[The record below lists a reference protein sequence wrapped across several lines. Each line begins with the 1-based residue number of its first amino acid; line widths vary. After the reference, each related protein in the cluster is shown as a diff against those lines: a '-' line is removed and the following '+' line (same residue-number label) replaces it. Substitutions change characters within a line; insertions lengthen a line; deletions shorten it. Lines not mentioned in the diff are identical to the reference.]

1 MYKTTNTKKEE
12 IQRLYDEGVMLTEIC
27 KLTSSSQPTVKKV
40 LLSCGID
47 YDAEK
52 KKAREKQ
59 LQEVIELYNQG
70 KSQNY
75 IETTLKLTRKTIREL
90 LKEAGVEYRDKS
102 QQQHINNNTE
112 INHHA
117 FDELTPEVLYWIG
130 MLFTDGHI
138 EQKIEASID
147 LTLHNND
154 IDHLYKFKEFLG
166 SSRDIKKNKGDCSR
180 LRVNSKQLRDRL
192 VELGFTHNKST
203 SIVPHELLKHSRD
216 FWRGCIDG
224 DGGIYINKVKKEIK
238 TYFTPHVFLCGT
250 LETIFEF
257 AIFCNKYAGV
267 KDKYPTRSNGKNLY
281 QISYYGKDARKIAT
295 YLYKDSTVYLQRK
308 YDTYREFLNFPEE
321 ELV

>member
-1 MYKTTNTKKEE
+1 
-12 IQRLYDEGVMLTEIC
+12 
-27 KLTSSSQPTVKKV
+27 
-40 LLSCGID
+40 
-47 YDAEK
+47 
-52 KKAREKQ
+52 
-59 LQEVIELYNQG
+59 
-70 KSQNY
+70 
-75 IETTLKLTRKTIREL
+75 
-90 LKEAGVEYRDKS
+90 
-102 QQQHINNNTE
+102 
-112 INHHA
+112 
-117 FDELTPEVLYWIG
+117 

-138 EQKIEASID
+138 EQKTEASID

-203 SIVPHELLKHSRD
+203 SIVPHELLKDSRD

-224 DGGIYINKVKKEIK
+224 DGGLYIHSYAG
-238 TYFTPHVFLCGT
+238 TTTHLTLCGT

-267 KDKYPTRSNGKNLY
+267 KDKYPSKAPGNNFYR
-281 QISYYGKDARKIAT
+281 ISYYGKDARKIAT

-308 YDTYREFLNFPEE
+308 YDTYRDFLNFSEE

>member
-138 EQKIEASID
+138 EQKKEASIN

-166 SSRDIKKNKGDCSR
+166 SSRDIKKDNGDCSR
-180 LRVNSKQLRDRL
+180 LRVNSNNL
-192 VELGFTHNKST
+192 E
-203 SIVPHELLKHSRD
+203 
-216 FWRGCIDG
+216 ID
-224 DGGIYINKVKKEIK
+224 
-238 TYFTPHVFLCGT
+238 L
-250 LETIFEF
+250 
-257 AIFCNKYAGV
+257 
-267 KDKYPTRSNGKNLY
+267 
-281 QISYYGKDARKIAT
+281 
-295 YLYKDSTVYLQRK
+295 
-308 YDTYREFLNFPEE
+308 
-321 ELV
+321 

>member
-138 EQKIEASID
+138 EQKKEASIN

-166 SSRDIKKNKGDCSR
+166 SSRDIKKDNGDCSR

-203 SIVPHELLKHSRD
+203 SIVPHELLKDSRD

-224 DGGIYINKVKKEIK
+224 DGGLYIHSY
-238 TYFTPHVFLCGT
+238 TGTTTHLTLCGT

-267 KDKYPTRSNGKNLY
+267 KDKYPTKAPGNNFYK
-281 QISYYGKDARKIAT
+281 ISYYGKDSRKIAT

-308 YDTYREFLNFPEE
+308 YDTYRDFLNFPEE

>member
-47 YDAEK
+47 YDAER

-59 LQEVIELYNQG
+59 LQQVIELYNQG
-70 KSQNY
+70 NSQNY
-75 IETTLKLTRKTIREL
+75 IETALKLTRKTIREL

-102 QQQHINNNTE
+102 QQQHINKNTI

-130 MLFTDGHI
+130 MIFTDGHI
-138 EQKIEASID
+138 EQKKEASID
-147 LTLHNND
+147 LTLHNED

-166 SSRDIKKNKGDCSR
+166 TTREIKKDKGDCSR
-180 LRVNSKQLRDRL
+180 LRVNSKQLRDKL

-203 SIVPHELLKHSRD
+203 TIAPHELLKHSRD

-224 DGGIYINKVKKEIK
+224 DGGLYWRKDNTGHI
-238 TYFTPHVFLCGT
+238 TLCGT

-257 AIFCNKYAGV
+257 AIFCTSYIGIKE
-267 KDKYPTRSNGKNLY
+267 KFPTKSNGKNLY
-281 QISYYGKDARKIAT
+281 QISYYGQDARKIAT

-308 YDTYREFLNFPEE
+308 YDIYRDFLNFSEE

>member
-40 LLSCGID
+40 LLFCGID
-47 YDAEK
+47 YDLEK

-70 KSQNY
+70 KSQLY

-117 FDELTPEVLYWIG
+117 FDELTSDALYWIG

-138 EQKIEASID
+138 EQKKEASID

-166 SSRDIKKNKGDCSR
+166 TNRDIKKDNGDCSR

-203 SIVPHELLKHSRD
+203 SIVPHELLKDSRD

-224 DGGIYINKVKKEIK
+224 DGGIYINKIKKGTKI
-238 TYFTPHVFLCGT
+238 YFTPHVFLCGT

-257 AIFCNKYAGV
+257 AIFCNKYIGV
-267 KDKYPTRSNGKNLY
+267 KDKYPTKAPGNNFYR
-281 QISYYGKDARKIAT
+281 ISYYGKDARKIAT

-308 YDTYREFLNFPEE
+308 YDTYREFLNMPD
-321 ELV
+321 LVD

>member
-47 YDAEK
+47 YDLEK

-70 KSQNY
+70 KSQLY

-138 EQKIEASID
+138 EQKKEASID

-166 SSRDIKKNKGDCSR
+166 SSRDIKQSNGDCSR
-180 LRVNSKQLRDRL
+180 LRVNSKPLRDRL

-203 SIVPHELLKHSRD
+203 SIVPHELLKDSRD

-224 DGGIYINKVKKEIK
+224 DGGVYMNKLKKETK

-267 KDKYPTRSNGKNLY
+267 KDKYPSKAPGNNFYR
-281 QISYYGKDARKIAT
+281 ISYYGKDARKIAT
-295 YLYKDSTVYLQRK
+295 YLYKDSTIYLQRK
-308 YDTYREFLNFPEE
+308 YDTYREFLNMPD
-321 ELV
+321 LVD

>member
-47 YDAEK
+47 YDTER

-59 LQEVIELYNQG
+59 LEEVIELYNQG
-70 KSQNY
+70 KSQLY
-75 IETTLKLTRKTIREL
+75 IETHLKLTRKTIREL
-90 LKEAGVEYRDKS
+90 LKQAGVDYRDKS
-102 QQQHINNNTE
+102 QQQHINKNTI
-112 INHHA
+112 INHHV
-117 FDELTPEVLYWIG
+117 FDELTPESLYWIG
-130 MLFTDGHI
+130 MIFTDGHI
-138 EQKIEASID
+138 EQKKEASID
-147 LTLHNND
+147 LTLHNED

-166 SSRDIKKNKGDCSR
+166 TTREIKKDKGDCSR
-180 LRVNSKQLRDRL
+180 LRVNSKQLRDKL

-224 DGGIYINKVKKEIK
+224 DGGVYVHKSK
-238 TYFTPHVFLCGT
+238 TGTSPQIFLCGT

-257 AIFCNKYAGV
+257 AIFCTSYIGIKEKFPSKAPGNNFY
-267 KDKYPTRSNGKNLY
+267 R
-281 QISYYGKDARKIAT
+281 ISYYGQDAIKIAD
-295 YLYKDSTVYLQRK
+295 YLYKDATVYLQRK
-308 YDTYREFLNFPEE
+308 YDIYQKFLKEKFTG
-321 ELV
+321 ELDNSL

>member
-47 YDAEK
+47 YDAER

-70 KSQNY
+70 KSQLY

-90 LKEAGVEYRDKS
+90 LKEAGIEYRDKS

-138 EQKIEASID
+138 EQKKEASID

-166 SSRDIKKNKGDCSR
+166 SSRDVKQSNGDCSR
-180 LRVNSKQLRDRL
+180 LRVNSKLLRDRL

-203 SIVPHELLKHSRD
+203 SIVPHELLKDSRD

-224 DGGIYINKVKKEIK
+224 DGGLYIHSYAG
-238 TYFTPHVFLCGT
+238 TTTHLTLCGT

-267 KDKYPTRSNGKNLY
+267 KDKYPTKSNGKNLY
-281 QISYYGKDARKIAT
+281 QISYYGKDSRKIAT

-308 YDTYREFLNFPEE
+308 YDTYRDFLNFSEE

>member
-47 YDAEK
+47 YDAER

-70 KSQNY
+70 KSQLY

-138 EQKIEASID
+138 EQKKEASID

-166 SSRDIKKNKGDCSR
+166 SSRDIKQSNGDCSR
-180 LRVNSKQLRDRL
+180 LRVNSKPLRDRL

-203 SIVPHELLKHSRD
+203 SIAPHELLKDSRD

-224 DGGIYINKVKKEIK
+224 DGGIYMNKVKKETK

-267 KDKYPTRSNGKNLY
+267 KDKYPSKAPGNNFYR
-281 QISYYGKDARKIAT
+281 ISYYGKDARKIAT

-308 YDTYREFLNFPEE
+308 YDTYRDFLNFSEE

>member
-47 YDAEK
+47 YDAER

-59 LQEVIELYNQG
+59 LQQVIELYNQG
-70 KSQNY
+70 NSQNY
-75 IETTLKLTRKTIREL
+75 IETALKLTRKTIREL

-102 QQQHINNNTE
+102 QQQHINKNTE

-117 FDELTPEVLYWIG
+117 FDVLTPEVLYWIG
-130 MLFTDGHI
+130 MIFTDGHI
-138 EQKIEASID
+138 EQKKEASID

-166 SSRDIKKNKGDCSR
+166 SSRDIKKDRGDCSR
-180 LRVNSKQLRDRL
+180 LRVNSKPLRDRL

-203 SIVPHELLKHSRD
+203 TIAPHELLKHSRD

-224 DGGIYINKVKKEIK
+224 DGGVYMNKVKKETK

-257 AIFCNKYAGV
+257 AIFCNVYISV
-267 KDKYPTRSNGKNLY
+267 KDKFPSKAPGNNFYR
-281 QISYYGKDARKIAT
+281 ISYYGQDARKIAT

-308 YDTYREFLNFPEE
+308 YDTYRDFLNFSEE

>member
-47 YDAEK
+47 YDVER

-59 LQEVIELYNQG
+59 LEEVIELYNQG
-70 KSQNY
+70 KSQLY
-75 IETTLKLTRKTIREL
+75 IETHLKLTRKTIREL
-90 LKEAGVEYRDKS
+90 LKQAGVDYRDKS
-102 QQQHINNNTE
+102 QQQHINKNTI
-112 INHHA
+112 INHHV
-117 FDELTPEVLYWIG
+117 FDELTPESLYWIG
-130 MLFTDGHI
+130 MIFTDGHI
-138 EQKIEASID
+138 EQKKEASID
-147 LTLHNND
+147 LTLHNED

-166 SSRDIKKNKGDCSR
+166 TTREIKKDKGDCSR
-180 LRVNSKQLRDRL
+180 LRVNSKQLRDKL

-224 DGGIYINKVKKEIK
+224 DGGVYWRKDNTGHI
-238 TYFTPHVFLCGT
+238 TLCGT

-257 AIFCNKYAGV
+257 AIFCNKYASV
-267 KDKYPTRSNGKNLY
+267 KDKYPTRANGKNLY

-295 YLYKDSTVYLQRK
+295 YLYKDSTIYLQRK
-308 YDTYREFLNFPEE
+308 YDTYRDFLNFLEE

>member
-1 MYKTTNTKKEE
+1 M
-12 IQRLYDEGVMLTEIC
+12 YDEGVKLTEIC

-138 EQKIEASID
+138 EQKTEASID

-166 SSRDIKKNKGDCSR
+166 SSRDIKQSNGDCSR

-192 VELGFTHNKST
+192 VELGFTHNKSI
-203 SIVPHELLKHSRD
+203 SIVPHELLKDSRD

-224 DGGIYINKVKKEIK
+224 DGGVYWRKDNTGHI
-238 TYFTPHVFLCGT
+238 TLCGT

-257 AIFCNKYAGV
+257 AIFCNKYASV
-267 KDKYPTRSNGKNLY
+267 KDKYPTRANGKNLY

-295 YLYKDSTVYLQRK
+295 YLYKDSTIYLQRK
-308 YDTYREFLNFPEE
+308 YDTYQSFLIEE
-321 ELV
+321 TID

>member
-47 YDAEK
+47 YDAER

-70 KSQNY
+70 KSQLY

-138 EQKIEASID
+138 EQKKEACID

-166 SSRDIKKNKGDCSR
+166 SNRDIKKDRGDCSR
-180 LRVNSKQLRDRL
+180 LRVNSKPLRDRL

-203 SIVPHELLKHSRD
+203 SIVPHELLKDSRD

-224 DGGIYINKVKKEIK
+224 DGGLYIHSYTGTTTHLI
-238 TYFTPHVFLCGT
+238 LCGT

-267 KDKYPTRSNGKNLY
+267 KDKYPTKAPGNNFYK
-281 QISYYGKDARKIAT
+281 ISYYGKDARKIAT

-308 YDTYREFLNFPEE
+308 
-321 ELV
+321 

>member
-40 LLSCGID
+40 LLSCSID
-47 YDAEK
+47 YDAER
-52 KKAREKQ
+52 KKAIEKQ

-70 KSQNY
+70 KSQLY

-138 EQKIEASID
+138 EQKKEASID

-166 SSRDIKKNKGDCSR
+166 SSRDVKQSNGDCSR
-180 LRVNSKQLRDRL
+180 LRVNSKPLRDRL

-203 SIVPHELLKHSRD
+203 SIVPHELLKDSRD

-224 DGGIYINKVKKEIK
+224 DGGIYMNKVKKETK

-257 AIFCNKYAGV
+257 AIFCNKYADV
-267 KDKYPTRSNGKNLY
+267 KDKYPSKAPGNNFYR
-281 QISYYGKDARKIAT
+281 ISYYGKDARKIAA

-308 YDTYREFLNFPEE
+308 YDTYRDFLNFSEE

>member
-47 YDAEK
+47 YDAER

-70 KSQNY
+70 KSQLY

-138 EQKIEASID
+138 EQKKEASID

-166 SSRDIKKNKGDCSR
+166 SSRDIKQSNGDCSR
-180 LRVNSKQLRDRL
+180 LRVNSKPLRDRL

-203 SIVPHELLKHSRD
+203 SIVPHELLKDSRD

-224 DGGIYINKVKKEIK
+224 DGGIYMNKVKKETK

-267 KDKYPTRSNGKNLY
+267 KDKYPTKAPGNNFYR
-281 QISYYGKDARKIAT
+281 ISYYGKDARKIAT

-308 YDTYREFLNFPEE
+308 YDTYRDFLNFSEE